1 MSVSPCSCLKVK
13 KGTTTDAAEKA
24 SIDEAYMD
32 LSAMVNRRLLAAY
45 PFLAQVP
52 VDAPEGIDSLL
63 PQAPPIDW
71 TEAGHIL
78 PTLAEYMESD
88 NEPDDE
94 EEASQRIGVST
105 TCWSDWALRIGA
117 EIMMDVRQA
126 IWKRLHYTTSAG
138 IAHNKA
144 MAKVRFHY
152 TLCILSLC
160 MAPTD

>member
-1 MSVSPCSCLKVK
+1 VRTCSCLKVK
-13 KGTTTDAAEKA
+13 KGTTTEAAEKA

-32 LSAMVNRRLLAAY
+32 LSAMVRDRLLAAH
-45 PFLAQVP
+45 PFLAQIP

-63 PQAPPIDW
+63 PQAPHIDW
-71 TEAGHIL
+71 TDAGHVL
-78 PTLAEYMESD
+78 PTLAEYMESN

-94 EEASQRIGVST
+94 EEALQRIGVST

-117 EIMMDVRQA
+117 EMMMDVRQA
-126 IWKRLHYTTSAG
+126 IWKRLHYTSSAG

-144 MAKVRFHY
+144 MAKVRSQF

>member
-1 MSVSPCSCLKVK
+1 VRTCSCLKVK
-13 KGTTTDAAEKA
+13 KGTTTEAAEKA

-32 LSAMVNRRLLAAY
+32 LSAMVRDRLLAAH
-45 PFLAQVP
+45 PFLAQIP

-63 PQAPPIDW
+63 PQAPHIDW
-71 TEAGHIL
+71 TDAGHVL
-78 PTLAEYMESD
+78 PTLAEYMESN

-94 EEASQRIGVST
+94 EEALQRIGVST

-126 IWKRLHYTTSAG
+126 IWKRLHYTSSAG

-144 MAKVRFHY
+144 MAKVRSQF

>member
-1 MSVSPCSCLKVK
+1 VK
-13 KGTTTDAAEKA
+13 KGTTTEAAEKA

-32 LSAMVNRRLLAAY
+32 LSAMVRDRLLAAH
-45 PFLAQVP
+45 PFLAQIP

-63 PQAPPIDW
+63 PQAPHIDW
-71 TEAGHIL
+71 TDAGHVL
-78 PTLAEYMESD
+78 PTLAEYMESN

-94 EEASQRIGVST
+94 EEALQRIGVST

-117 EIMMDVRQA
+117 EMMMDVRQA
-126 IWKRLHYTTSAG
+126 IWKRLHYTSSAG

-144 MAKVRFHY
+144 MAKVRSQF